1 MNTVEFNSRDIIAA
15 GSKSFAAAAKLFN
28 RDIRED
34 VYFLYAWC
42 RHCDDEI
49 DGQSLGFGNEELTLA
64 EQQRR
69 LERIQ
74 KLTSAA
80 LNGQDI
86 SEPAFQGLRNVTQRH
101 GIPPQYPLELIEGF
115 SMDVEKCHYGKI
127 EDTLLYCYHVAGV
140 VGIMMAHIMGVR
152 DKSVLKRAADLGI
165 AFQLTNIARDVM
177 DDAKNDRIYLPEN
190 WLADAGVPISGIAEL
205 ENRKGVF
212 QVVEKLLG
220 VADRYYASARE
231 GIQELPLSC
240 AWAISAAD
248 RVYHNIGEIV
258 LDRGAKAWDE
268 RAVAPAYRKIY
279 WVLRSGF
286 TALNVVSLQKRRV
299 KIPRESSL
307 WIKPDLG

>member
-1 MNTVEFNSRDIIAA
+1 MSTVNLSSREIIAA
-15 GSKSFAAAAKLFN
+15 GSKSFAAAAKLFS

-49 DGQSLGFGNEELTLA
+49 DGQSLGFGNEQLSPA
-64 EQQRR
+64 EQRQR

-74 KLTSAA
+74 EMTRAA
-80 LNGQDI
+80 LAGSPVED
-86 SEPAFQGLRNVTQRH
+86 PVFQGLQQVAMRH
-101 GIPPQYPLELIEGF
+101 DIPAQYPLELVEGF
-115 SMDVEKCHYGKI
+115 VMDVERRRYFTV

-140 VGIMMAHIMGVR
+140 VGIMMAYIMGVR
-152 DKSVLKRAADLGI
+152 DQAVLKRAADLGI

-177 DDAKNDRIYLPEN
+177 DDAANDRIYLPEN
-190 WLADAGVPISGIAEL
+190 WLTNAGVPVAAIAES
-205 ENRKGVF
+205 EHRDGVF
-212 QVVEKLLG
+212 TVVKKLLG

-231 GIQELPLSC
+231 GIQDLPLSC

-279 WVLRSGF
+279 WVMRSGF
-286 TALNVVSLQKRRV
+286 TALRVVSLQKKRV
-299 KIPRESSL
+299 TIPRESSL
-307 WIKPDLG
+307 WIKPDPS